1 MKNRMKLNGRQ
12 RGERQMAKKYLI
24 KSLNLSYVQD
34 LNSKDVLEDS
44 NNYRGW
50 DCYPNTLNEP
60 AERATLINKK

>member
-1 MKNRMKLNGRQ
+1 MP
-12 RGERQMAKKYLI
+12 KKYLI